1 MGLGNGF
8 DGDRKMVMGVLELCS
23 HEGGFGGD
31 ILFGFE

>member
-23 HEGGFGGD
+23 HEGWMVMVMG
-31 ILFGFE
+31 